1 MDISRIRHI
10 LGFAWFYLLAFITA
24 TVIISMDADVGSMA
38 NALSLPNLPAVVLF
52 SLLVALLAAP
62 SLLFFYRQRWILGV
76 FLAVSAAIAAWGILL
91 VLQTPDAQLTTREIV
106 TLLPR
111 AILIMGGWT
120 LLVSLPAA
128 LLMRR
133 S

>member
-24 TVIISMDADVGSMA
+24 TVIISMDADLGSMA
-38 NALSLPNLPAVVLF
+38 NALSLPNLLAVVLF
-52 SLLVALLAAP
+52 SLLVALLAVP

-76 FLAVSAAIAAWGILL
+76 FLAVIAAIAAWGILL
-91 VLQTPDAQLTTREIV
+91 VLQTPDAQLTTREIII
-106 TLLPR
+106 LLPR

-133 S
+133 G